1 MQEWRSRVGEYQVEI
16 VDLQILP
23 VVRDVAPDPL
33 KQGGI
38 DIVGRSG

>member
-23 VVRDVAPDPL
+23 VVRDVTADPL

-38 DIVGRSG
+38 DIVGRGG